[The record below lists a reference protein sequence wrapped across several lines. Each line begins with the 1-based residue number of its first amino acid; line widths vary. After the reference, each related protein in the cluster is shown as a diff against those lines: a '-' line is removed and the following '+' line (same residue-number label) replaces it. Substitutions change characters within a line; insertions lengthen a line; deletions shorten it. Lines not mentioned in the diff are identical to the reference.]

1 MNWVVIHLNGGV
13 IYYRH
18 LKPTGRVLIMDHQK
32 ELIHQ
37 GILDAVILRGRA
49 GVVALTI
56 GVAVCLSYFVL
67 SLPVFGIVFVMGC
80 FLAIEPHLYLLE
92 KREFYRSLSA
102 EDRRFYLNGFG
113 YVITNGN
120 LKYYLTVGLSLLVF
134 LLMTGRV

>member
-1 MNWVVIHLNGGV
+1 M

-32 ELIHQ
+32 EMVHQ
-37 GILDAVILRGRA
+37 GILDGVMQRGKA
-49 GVVALTI
+49 GVAALII
-56 GVAVCLSYFVL
+56 GVAACLTYFFL

-102 EDRRFYLNGFG
+102 EDRRYYLNGFG
-113 YVITNGN
+113 YVVTNGN
-120 LKYYLTVGLSLLVF
+120 LKYYLTTGISLLAF

>member
-1 MNWVVIHLNGGV
+1 
-13 IYYRH
+13 
-18 LKPTGRVLIMDHQK
+18 MDKQK
-32 ELIHQ
+32 DLVQQ
-37 GILDAVILRGRA
+37 GILDGVMQRGKA
-49 GVVALTI
+49 GVFALTI
-56 GVAVCLSYFVL
+56 GVASCLSYFIL
-67 SLPVFGIVFVMGC
+67 PLPVFGIVFVMGC